1 MSFDSSKINL
11 TNIDIDNK
19 NKLLKSV
26 QQQLNL
32 SNPQLY
38 YPSYADFFEEYNI
51 NETLEPDTNL
61 SNFVI
66 DSKYICTEIICRIDE
81 FDDSDNE
88 DNENNEDNEDNEDN
102 ENDSINS
109 VNSDDNNNNND
120 NNTKNNNDNNT
131 KNNLDNQ
138 NIMET
143 DLTEED
149 EIKLGLMNT
158 YAIVGK
164 VQKKKQVNDEEVVSE
179 YSQKIFIKKSP
190 LLEPIKII
198 LDQYE
203 MDSLSNMLP
212 NNNYSNTINK
222 INSSNNSS
230 HVEALFLYLGNK
242 LVEMGKCPTFPYYYG
257 CINAIDNNFYYNI
270 DEEYDNIK
278 DEDWFLDKIE
288 NNLELIEIDID
299 EDSTTE
305 SSLNTSLRDSD
316 IDNLEKLLKDINMEH
331 DLDND
336 DENNNQCTDSQDS
349 DSQDS
354 NSQYSDSQ
362 DSDSQDSN
370 YDEPKITEID
380 DDEATVQLSNN
391 MNNSDF
397 IEELD
402 IDDNELDNVMDMNTT
417 YFNNKRFNNLDI
429 SDNLVDLDTSINES
443 ILDNLHMKTRHKL
456 EASDINTINN
466 SYQEKIEELNI
477 DEEFDNMSLS
487 DFKTS
492 RKSRFV
498 KFDNVPINLCL
509 MEHMNQTLDD
519 LLDNEYPISTT
530 EWFSILFQV
539 IFGLAVAQ
547 KHFYFVHN
555 DLHSSNIMFQNT
567 KEKFL
572 YFFIN
577 RNYYKIPT
585 YNKITKIIDFA
596 RGTFKLGDK
605 WVFSDVFHPE
615 GEAAGQYDYPEG
627 TTLKNCKVKPNPSFD
642 MIRLISTIKERL
654 IDFPEVMLMVS
665 EWTVNDDE
673 HNILND
679 DDDFDLYIEIA
690 HNCHR
695 AVPLN
700 IIKHENFKQFRVRAE
715 HIPKNKFIYFF

>member
-11 TNIDIDNK
+11 TDINSSK
-19 NKLLKSV
+19 INRLLKSV

-32 SNPQLY
+32 NNPQLY
-38 YPSYADFFEEYNI
+38 YPSYADFFDEYSI
-51 NETLEPDTNL
+51 NENLENDTNL
-61 SNFVI
+61 SNLVI
-66 DSKYICTEIICRIDE
+66 DSKYTCTEIICRVDE
-81 FDDSDNE
+81 LDDSDNE
-88 DNENNEDNEDNEDN
+88 DNENDSVDSDNSVSSSVDNN
-102 ENDSINS
+102 SINS
-109 VNSDDNNNNND
+109 
-120 NNTKNNNDNNT
+120 
-131 KNNLDNQ
+131 NQ
-138 NIMET
+138 EEITET
-143 DLTEED
+143 ELTEED
-149 EIKLGLMNT
+149 EIKLGLMST
-158 YAIVGK
+158 YSIIGK
-164 VQKKKQVNDEEVVSE
+164 VQKKKQVDNEEIINE
-179 YSQKIFIKKSP
+179 YSQKIFVKKSP

-203 MDSLSNMLP
+203 MDSTASNMLP

-278 DEDWFLDKIE
+278 DEEWFLNKIE

-299 EDSTTE
+299 DESSTE

-316 IDNLEKLLKDINMEH
+316 IDNLEKLLKDVN
-331 DLDND
+331 LQND
-336 DENNNQCTDSQDS
+336 KDSNNEDSNNEYDSQNS
-349 DSQDS
+349 D
-354 NSQYSDSQ
+354 
-362 DSDSQDSN
+362 

-380 DDEATVQLSNN
+380 DDNIPNHTSDTKENN
-391 MNNSDF
+391 RF
-397 IEELD
+397 IEELN
-402 IDDNELDNVMDMNTT
+402 IDDNELMDEMEIN
-417 YFNNKRFNNLDI
+417 YNNFDRKQFNNLDI
-429 SDNLVDLDTSINES
+429 ENDLIDLDNCVNESLFDNLDT
-443 ILDNLHMKTRHKL
+443 KTKHKL
-456 EASDINTINN
+456 EASDINTVNN
-466 SYQEKIEELNI
+466 SYQDKIEELNI

-487 DFKTS
+487 DFKNR

-498 KFDNVPINLCL
+498 KFSNVPINLCL

-519 LLDNEYPISTT
+519 LLDDGYQITTT
-530 EWFSILFQV
+530 EWYSILFQI
-539 IFGLAVAQ
+539 IFGLAVVQ

-555 DLHSSNIMFQNT
+555 DLHSSNVMFQNT

-605 WVFSDVFHPE
+605 WIFSDVFHPE

-627 TTLKNCKVKPNPSFD
+627 TTLKNCKIKPNPSFD
-642 MIRLISTIKERL
+642 IIRLISTIKERL

-665 EWTVNDDE
+665 EWTVNDDD

-695 AVPLN
+695 AVPIN

>member
-1 MSFDSSKINL
+1 MSFDSSNINL
-11 TNIDIDNK
+11 TDIKNNNIER
-19 NKLLKSV
+19 LLKSV

-32 SNPQLY
+32 NNPQLY
-38 YPSYADFFEEYNI
+38 YPSYADFFDEYNI
-51 NETLEPDTNL
+51 NENLECDTKL
-61 SNFVI
+61 SNLII
-66 DSKYICTEIICRIDE
+66 DSKYKCTEIVCRID
-81 FDDSDNE
+81 DINDSDNE
-88 DNENNEDNEDNEDN
+88 DDLDN
-102 ENDSINS
+102 ENSSIHSNTENKN
-109 VNSDDNNNNND
+109 VDDNLNINQD
-120 NNTKNNNDNNT
+120 NIT
-131 KNNLDNQ
+131 
-138 NIMET
+138 ET
-143 DLTEED
+143 ELTEED

-158 YAIVGK
+158 YSIIGK
-164 VQKKKQVNDEEVVSE
+164 IQKKKIVNDEEIINE

-203 MDSLSNMLP
+203 MDSSSNMLP

-257 CINAIDNNFYYNI
+257 CINAIDNNYYYNI

-278 DEDWFLDKIE
+278 DEDWFLYKIE
-288 NNLELIEIDID
+288 NELELIEIDID
-299 EDSTTE
+299 DESSTE

-316 IDNLEKLLKDINMEH
+316 IDNLEKLMKDVELQNNNSDNINRS
-331 DLDND
+331 DCDSNDGDSND
-336 DENNNQCTDSQDS
+336 DN
-349 DSQDS
+349 
-354 NSQYSDSQ
+354 NSQNSE
-362 DSDSQDSN
+362 

-380 DDEATVQLSNN
+380 DDITNDLSNIN
-391 MNNSDF
+391 QNSDF
-397 IEELD
+397 IEELE
-402 IDDNELDNVMDMNTT
+402 IDDNEMLDTIEMNS
-417 YFNNKRFNNLDI
+417 NKLNIKEFNNLDI
-429 SDNLVDLDTSINES
+429 DNDLIELDSSTNESLFDNLDTKTK
-443 ILDNLHMKTRHKL
+443 HML

-466 SYQEKIEELNI
+466 SYHDKIEELNI

-487 DFKTS
+487 DFKNS

-498 KFDNVPINLCL
+498 KFTNVPINLCM

-519 LLDNEYPISTT
+519 LLDDGYQITTNEWY
-530 EWFSILFQV
+530 SILFQI

-555 DLHSSNIMFQNT
+555 DLHSSNVMFQNT

-605 WVFSDVFHPE
+605 WIFSDVFHPE

-627 TTLKNCKVKPNPSFD
+627 TNLKNCKIKPNPSFD

-654 IDFPEVMLMVS
+654 IDYPEVMLMVS
-665 EWTVNDDE
+665 EWTVNDNE
-673 HNILND
+673 HNVLND
-679 DDDFDLYIEIA
+679 EDDFDLYIEIA

-695 AVPLN
+695 AVPIN

>member
-11 TNIDIDNK
+11 TNIDTDKK
-19 NKLLKSV
+19 NRLLESV
-26 QQQLNL
+26 RQQLNL
-32 SNPQLY
+32 TNPQLY
-38 YPSYADFFEEYNI
+38 YPSYSDFFEEYNI
-51 NETLEPDTNL
+51 NENLEPDINL
-61 SNFVI
+61 SNLVI
-66 DSKYICTEIICRIDE
+66 DSKYTCTEIICRLNEIEDSDD
-81 FDDSDNE
+81 DDSEEENTNNE
-88 DNENNEDNEDNEDN
+88 DIDIEETNNNDENNEINSLTSSNSN
-102 ENDSINS
+102 NSNNSINS
-109 VNSDDNNNNND
+109 
-120 NNTKNNNDNNT
+120 NTNKN
-131 KNNLDNQ
+131 
-138 NIMET
+138 IIET
-143 DLTEED
+143 ELTEED
-149 EIKLGLMNT
+149 EIHLGLMNT
-158 YAIVGK
+158 YSIIGK
-164 VQKKKQVNDEEVVSE
+164 IQKKKNINDEEVFNE

-203 MDSLSNMLP
+203 MESSYNMLP

-278 DEDWFLDKIE
+278 DEDWFISKIE
-288 NNLELIEIDID
+288 NNLELIEIDVD
-299 EDSTTE
+299 DDSTTE

-316 IDNLEKLLKDINMEH
+316 IDNLEKLLQNVDLQENKDRGDDSS
-331 DLDND
+331 DLSDN
-336 DENNNQCTDSQDS
+336 
-349 DSQDS
+349 
-354 NSQYSDSQ
+354 
-362 DSDSQDSN
+362 
-370 YDEPKITEID
+370 DEPKITEIGT
-380 DDEATVQLSNN
+380 DESSSD
-391 MNNSDF
+391 NNSDSNNEPDSKNEYHNSF

-402 IDDNELDNVMDMNTT
+402 IDDTDLLQNMDIDSNRYADT
-417 YFNNKRFNNLDI
+417 NFNNLDI
-429 SDNLVDLDTSINES
+429 EDDLIDLDNSINES
-443 ILDNLHMKTRHKL
+443 LLNNIDSKTKHKL
-456 EASDINTINN
+456 EACDINTNNN
-466 SYQEKIEELNI
+466 SYQDKIEELNI

-487 DFKTS
+487 DFKS
-492 RKSRFV
+492 SIKSRFI
-498 KFDNVPINLCL
+498 KFKNVPINLCL
-509 MEHMNQTLDD
+509 MEHMNLTLDD
-519 LLDNEYPISTT
+519 LLDNGYPITTT
-530 EWFSILFQV
+530 EWLSILFQI

-555 DLHSSNIMFQNT
+555 DLHSSNVMFQNT

-605 WVFSDVFHPE
+605 WIFSDVFHPE

-627 TTLKNCKVKPNPSFD
+627 TSLKNCKIKPNPSFD

-673 HNILND
+673 HNVLND

-695 AVPLN
+695 AVPIN

>member
-1 MSFDSSKINL
+1 MSFDSSNINL
-11 TNIDIDNK
+11 TDIKNNNIDR
-19 NKLLKSV
+19 LLKSV

-32 SNPQLY
+32 NNPQLY
-38 YPSYADFFEEYNI
+38 YPSYADFFDEYNI
-51 NETLEPDTNL
+51 NENLEYDTKL
-61 SNFVI
+61 SNLVI
-66 DSKYICTEIICRIDE
+66 DSKYKCTEIVCRID
-81 FDDSDNE
+81 DINDSDNE
-88 DNENNEDNEDNEDN
+88 DDTDSENSSIHSNIL
-102 ENDSINS
+102 ENKN
-109 VNSDDNNNNND
+109 VDDN
-120 NNTKNNNDNNT
+120 
-131 KNNLDNQ
+131 LRVNQ
-138 NIMET
+138 DDITET
-143 DLTEED
+143 ELTEED
-149 EIKLGLMNT
+149 EMKLGLMNT
-158 YAIVGK
+158 YSIIGK
-164 VQKKKQVNDEEVVSE
+164 IQKKKIVNDEETINE

-203 MDSLSNMLP
+203 MDSSSNMLP

-257 CINAIDNNFYYNI
+257 CINAIDNNYYYNI

-278 DEDWFLDKIE
+278 DEDWFLYKIE
-288 NNLELIEIDID
+288 NELELIEIDID
-299 EDSTTE
+299 DESSAE

-316 IDNLEKLLKDINMEH
+316 IDNLEKLMKDVEVQN
-331 DLDND
+331 
-336 DENNNQCTDSQDS
+336 DS
-349 DSQDS
+349 DSNDGDS
-354 NSQYSDSQ
+354 NGDNNSQNSE
-362 DSDSQDSN
+362 

-380 DDEATVQLSNN
+380 DNITNNVSNN
-391 MNNSDF
+391 NQNNDY

-402 IDDNELDNVMDMNTT
+402 IDDNEILDTMEMNS
-417 YFNNKRFNNLDI
+417 NKLNMKQFNNLDI
-429 SDNLVDLDTSINES
+429 DNDLIELDSSTNESLFDNLDT
-443 ILDNLHMKTRHKL
+443 KTKHIL

-466 SYQEKIEELNI
+466 SYHDKIEELNI

-487 DFKTS
+487 DFRNS

-498 KFDNVPINLCL
+498 KFTNVPINLCL

-519 LLDNEYPISTT
+519 LLDDGYQITTT
-530 EWFSILFQV
+530 EWCSILFQI

-555 DLHSSNIMFQNT
+555 DLHSSNVMFQNT

-605 WVFSDVFHPE
+605 WIFSDVFHPE

-627 TTLKNCKVKPNPSFD
+627 TNLKNCKIKPNPSFD

-654 IDFPEVMLMVS
+654 IDYPEVMLMVS
-665 EWTVNDDE
+665 EWTINDNE
-673 HNILND
+673 HNVLND
-679 DDDFDLYIEIA
+679 EDDFDLYIEIA

-695 AVPLN
+695 AVPIN